1 MPEWEFQ
8 NDRLC
13 IDYGNG
19 PIDYCEAV
27 GITEVRTDIISGEKE
42 VDISVFADTGEASVT
57 IPRSKLS
64 LDVFPALWGLG
75 LTMPDD
81 KDDKALVLK
90 VLFETEADAE
100 KYFVHHKLGFIQDN
114 EKNRFDGKFVFL
126 GDKAIGTDKASFF
139 YDSLKIKSKG
149 SFKAWREG
157 IKIFID
163 KRPSLQLALI
173 LGATS
178 PVAALLSRYNV
189 FDGTAVF
196 SLVGASSTGKS
207 SSLKLGASPWG
218 LPAINTGVI
227 DDFRTTKNFFFESL
241 GRKDGFYFG
250 YDESSAQPSWD
261 FTDVVYDIQAGTEKG
276 RCFPDGSPRPRNT
289 WSGSVIITGE
299 KSLFEQTNK
308 NKGLFARLVELTIP
322 WTIDAK
328 EAEDIVSFATSQYG
342 TAYVPLV
349 QKLLETP
356 KNELTSLFFDSLE
369 LVISIIKPQSGV
381 ERRISRFYALIL
393 ATAQI
398 ASEAWD
404 MEFDYEAIL
413 ELLKNNHQRNVNLC
427 DPGELL
433 YERLVEQVLS
443 NNGRFQP
450 RIGSAD
456 VVPSPCWGMFD
467 TYGSMNMPCVWI
479 TMDRFSKMVETAGE
493 PNISLAKNLL
503 HEKGYLRKFGDRFV
517 QIQKIGDVR
526 AKMYCLALG
535 IPSEYKGQEPKKEN
549 PKRHTIKSNMANLLG
564 DDDED

>member
-8 NDRLC
+8 NNRLY
-13 IDYGNG
+13 IDCGNG
-19 PIDYCEAV
+19 PEDYCEAL

-57 IPRSKLS
+57 VPRSKLC
-64 LDVFPALWGLG
+64 LDVFPELWGIG
-75 LTMPDD
+75 LTVPDD
-81 KDDKALVLK
+81 KDDKALILK

-100 KYFVHHKLGFIQDN
+100 KYFVHHKLGFIQEN
-114 EKNRFDGKFVFL
+114 EKNRFDDKLIFL
-126 GDKAIGTDKASFF
+126 GDKAVGTDKSSFF
-139 YDSLKIKSKG
+139 YDPLKFRRKG
-149 SFKAWREG
+149 TFKAWREG

-173 LGATS
+173 LGVTS
-178 PVAALLSRYNV
+178 PVAALLSRYNA

-241 GRKDGFYFG
+241 GKKDGFYFG

-289 WSGSVIITGE
+289 WAGSVIITGE

-322 WTIDAK
+322 WTHDAK

-349 QKLLETP
+349 QKLLETS
-356 KNELTSLFFDSLE
+356 KEELTSLFFDSLE
-369 LVISIIKPQSGV
+369 LVISNIKPQSGV
-381 ERRISRFYALIL
+381 ERRIARFYALIL
-393 ATAQI
+393 TTAQI
-398 ASEAWD
+398 ASEAWEL
-404 MEFDYEAIL
+404 EFDFEAIL
-413 ELLKNNHQRNVNLC
+413 ELLKTNHLNNVTLC

-433 YERLVEQVLS
+433 YERLVEQVLE
-443 NNGRFQP
+443 NNGKFQS
-450 RIGSAD
+450 RNKEFDIL
-456 VVPSPCWGMFD
+456 PSSCWGTFG
-467 TYGSMNMPCVWI
+467 TRGKNKWPCVWI
-479 TMDRFSKMVETAGE
+479 SMDRFSQMVEKAGE
-493 PNISLAKNLL
+493 PNIALAKTLL
-503 HEKGYLRKFGDRFV
+503 FEKGYLVKFGDRFV
-517 QIQKIGDVR
+517 NMQKLGDIR
-526 AKMYCLALG
+526 TKMYCLMLG
-535 IPSEYKGQEPKKEN
+535 IPNEYAGQEPKKDY
-549 PKRHTIKSNMANLLG
+549 PIKRVIRSNLSKLLYDNE
-564 DDDED
+564 DD